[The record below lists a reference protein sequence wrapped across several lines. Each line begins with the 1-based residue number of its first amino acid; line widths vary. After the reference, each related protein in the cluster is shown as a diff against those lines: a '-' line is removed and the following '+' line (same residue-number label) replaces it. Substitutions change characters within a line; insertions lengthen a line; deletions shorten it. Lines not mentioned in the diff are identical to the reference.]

1 MDPLS
6 GRPISLLLL
15 VSKIF
20 EKVVHDQTEDY
31 LAQNINLIRELSLSF
46 FTGSSPGMLLKTSK
60 SVLCYRP
67 KYTT

>member
-31 LAQNINLIRELSLSF
+31 LAQNINPIRDLSLSF
-46 FTGSSPGMLLKTSK
+46 FYWFITRYIIKNLKK
-60 SVLCYRP
+60 CLN
-67 KYTT
+67 